1 MVFIAESEGG
11 KAHSHDDSTKTREV
25 AFDKNVYSKTRR
37 ARFAKRNP
45 NRARHSAPERSEGI
59 EIVPLPFVSPTHP
72 LARAVD
78 DRDVDFVTAREK
90 YSHPPREPK

>member
-1 MVFIAESEGG
+1 
-11 KAHSHDDSTKTREV
+11 
-25 AFDKNVYSKTRR
+25 VYSKTRR

-59 EIVPLPFVSPTHP
+59 ALLVPLPFVSPTHP

-78 DRDVDFVTAREK
+78 DRDVDF
-90 YSHPPREPK
+90 